1 MYTFLAK
8 AAISHIAI
16 GRLVLPQN

>member
-1 MYTFLAK
+1 MK

-16 GRLVLPQN
+16 LTLTLI